1 MTSESTSM
9 VTAAAVAE
17 EINAELAVPFFA
29 VNSMESSVPFYVDVL
44 GFTITKRW
52 IDDGKLRWCWL
63 ELGKVAFML
72 QERSASRPKPAV
84 VGEGVTIS
92 IQCRDALAIYH
103 QVKSRGAQY
112 LKATPFVGNGMWVVT
127 LIDPDGFAIEF
138 ESYTDVPEGTEYPD
152 ADGA

>member
-72 QERSASRPKPAV
+72 QERSASRPKEQQR
-84 VGEGVTIS
+84 VGPNS
-92 IQCRDALAIYH
+92 LQPFRAKALLLFRLFSFSDK
-103 QVKSRGAQY
+103 KSCEIFPPR
-112 LKATPFVGNGMWVVT
+112 K
-127 LIDPDGFAIEF
+127 
-138 ESYTDVPEGTEYPD
+138 
-152 ADGA
+152 